1 MIPRGVKA
9 LLVLSALFF
18 LFVIGFLLIEQ
29 RQNVLVT
36 KREIR
41 RFSQVLTLTE
51 TRLQELMMERAKISL
66 PSFSSGVK
74 VTPVGYRDV
83 YRVELPGKVPEE
95 KPQTFSK
102 GILQVCL
109 DWILERFPSAKMEI

>member
-36 KREIR
+36 KREVR
-41 RFSQVLTLTE
+41 RFSQLLTLTE

-74 VTPVGYRDV
+74 VVPVGYRDV
-83 YRVELPGKVPEE
+83 YRVELTGKVSEE
-95 KPQTFSK
+95 KKQNLSK
-102 GILQVCL
+102 GILQLCL
-109 DWILERFPSAKMEI
+109 DWILERFPSARMEI

>member
-41 RFSQVLTLTE
+41 RFSQILTLTE
-51 TRLQELMMERAKISL
+51 TRLQELMMERSKISL

-83 YRVELPGKVPEE
+83 YRVELPGKVSEE
-95 KPQTFSK
+95 KPQTLSK

-109 DWILERFPSAKMEI
+109 DWILERFPAAKMEI

>member
-51 TRLQELMMERAKISL
+51 TRLQELMMQWAKISL

-83 YRVELPGKVPEE
+83 YRVELPGKVSEE
-95 KPQTFSK
+95 KPQTLSK